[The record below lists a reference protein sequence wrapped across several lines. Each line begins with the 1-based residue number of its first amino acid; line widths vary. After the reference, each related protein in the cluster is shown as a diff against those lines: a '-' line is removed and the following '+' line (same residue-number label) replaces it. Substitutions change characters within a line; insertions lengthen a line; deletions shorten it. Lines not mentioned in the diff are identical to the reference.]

1 MMYLLIK
8 QIIFTLQCLSTIWSN
23 MVTIIQIHQEVYGS
37 KRDEVSANN
46 ADLATNNSKSFR
58 YKAALEGKQQTLLME
73 IAS

>member
-1 MMYLLIK
+1 
-8 QIIFTLQCLSTIWSN
+8 
-23 MVTIIQIHQEVYGS
+23 MVTIIQIHQEVYRS